1 MPRTG
6 PVLTQKKRLRETLK
20 KIFNINQFKQ
30 PSSKHFFGVIL
41 VSLNRPIVNS
51 TWKNAMFEVQIYP
64 TDSVF
69 ISRKVAFYLASQSKE
84 KMMILNNNELPQNT
98 SLN

>member
-1 MPRTG
+1 
-6 PVLTQKKRLRETLK
+6 
-20 KIFNINQFKQ
+20 
-30 PSSKHFFGVIL
+30 
-41 VSLNRPIVNS
+41 
-51 TWKNAMFEVQIYP
+51 MFEVQIYP